1 MNGRPLRIGV
11 VFGGRS
17 SEHEVSLASA
27 RNVMDA
33 LTQAGHTVVP
43 IGITPEGRWLTSK
56 DPMKLLTQVQ
66 DADSSSE
73 DSDGADSDATDH
85 SSVASDS
92 AASENESW
100 ALLPHHAED
109 APLPA
114 IDVLWPVLHGPYG
127 EDGTIQGMLEM
138 ANLPYV
144 GCNVLAS
151 AVCMDKAMAKV
162 IFAAAGLPQVPWL
175 VVMRNHW
182 QQSPEMVL
190 SEVEEKLGDYPFFV
204 KPANLGS
211 SVGISKARNR
221 DELSKALTLAA
232 RYDRKLLVEVAVP
245 NAREIEV
252 SILGN
257 DEPIASVPGEIK
269 PGNDF
274 YDYAAKYL
282 DDNSDL
288 IIPANLNEEL
298 IERIQI
304 MAIQAFKAVDATGL
318 ARVDFLMDRVRET
331 VYLNEINTMPGF
343 TRISMYPKLFEASG
357 VSYPALADKLVK
369 LALQRYADRQMN
381 QTSRSAN

>member
-33 LTQAGHTVVP
+33 LAQAGHTVVP

-66 DADSSSE
+66 DAASSGA
-73 DSDGADSDATDH
+73 DSDGADSDST
-85 SSVASDS
+85 ASNG
-92 AASENESW
+92 AASEDESW
-100 ALLPHHAED
+100 ALLPHHEED

>member
-27 RNVMDA
+27 RHVIDA
-33 LTQAGHTVVP
+33 LAQAGHTVVP

-66 DADSSSE
+66 DAASSGA
-73 DSDGADSDATDH
+73 DSDGADSDSTASNGA
-85 SSVASDS
+85 SSKD
-92 AASENESW
+92 ESW
-100 ALLPHHAED
+100 ALLPHHADD

>member
-1 MNGRPLRIGV
+1 M
-11 VFGGRS
+11 
-17 SEHEVSLASA
+17 
-27 RNVMDA
+27 
-33 LTQAGHTVVP
+33 QTV
-43 IGITPEGRWLTSK
+43 TAQTAML
-56 DPMKLLTQVQ
+56 Q
-66 DADSSSE
+66 
-73 DSDGADSDATDH
+73 H

-357 VSYPALADKLVK
+357 ISYPALADKLVK
-369 LALQRYADRQMN
+369 LALERYADRQMN
-381 QTSRSAN
+381 QVSRNAN

>member
-66 DADSSSE
+66 DAVSS
-73 DSDGADSDATDH
+73 GADGDST
-85 SSVASDS
+85 ASNG
-92 AASENESW
+92 AASEDESW

-369 LALQRYADRQMN
+369 LALERYADRQMN
-381 QTSRSAN
+381 QVSRNAN

>member
-33 LTQAGHTVVP
+33 LAQAGHTVVP

-66 DADSSSE
+66 DAASSGA
-73 DSDGADSDATDH
+73 DSDGADSDST
-85 SSVASDS
+85 ASNG
-92 AASENESW
+92 AASEDESW

-109 APLPA
+109 SPLPA

>member
-66 DADSSSE
+66 DAVSS
-73 DSDGADSDATDH
+73 GADSDST
-85 SSVASDS
+85 ASNG
-92 AASENESW
+92 AASEDESW

-381 QTSRSAN
+381 QVSRSAN

>member
-33 LTQAGHTVVP
+33 LAQAGHTVVP
-43 IGITPEGRWLTSK
+43 IGITSEGRWLTSK

-66 DADSSSE
+66 DAVSS
-73 DSDGADSDATDH
+73 GADGDST
-85 SSVASDS
+85 ASNG
-92 AASENESW
+92 AASEDESW
-100 ALLPHHAED
+100 ALLPHHEED

>member
-66 DADSSSE
+66 DAASS
-73 DSDGADSDATDH
+73 GADSDSTAS
-85 SSVASDS
+85 SSVDS
-92 AASENESW
+92 NGAASEDESW

-381 QTSRSAN
+381 QVSRSAN

>member
-33 LTQAGHTVVP
+33 LAQAGHTVVP

-66 DADSSSE
+66 DAASSGA
-73 DSDGADSDATDH
+73 DSDGADSDST
-85 SSVASDS
+85 ASNG
-92 AASENESW
+92 AASEDESW
-100 ALLPHHAED
+100 ALLPHHEED

-211 SVGISKARNR
+211 SVGISKAHNR

>member
-56 DPMKLLTQVQ
+56 DPMKLLTQTQ
-66 DADSSSE
+66 DADSSNA

-369 LALQRYADRQMN
+369 LALERYADRQMN
-381 QTSRSAN
+381 QVSRNAN

>member
-33 LTQAGHTVVP
+33 LAQAGHTVVP
-43 IGITPEGRWLTSK
+43 IGITSEGRWLTSK

-66 DADSSSE
+66 DAVSS
-73 DSDGADSDATDH
+73 GADGDST
-85 SSVASDS
+85 ASNG
-92 AASENESW
+92 AASEDESW

>member
-56 DPMKLLTQVQ
+56 DPMKLLTQTQ
-66 DADSSSE
+66 DADSSNA

>member
-66 DADSSSE
+66 DAASS
-73 DSDGADSDATDH
+73 GADSDSTAS
-85 SSVASDS
+85 SSVDS
-92 AASENESW
+92 NGAASEDESW

-175 VVMRNHW
+175 VVLRNHW

-369 LALQRYADRQMN
+369 LALERYADRQMN
-381 QTSRSAN
+381 QVSRNAN

>member
-1 MNGRPLRIGV
+1 MDDRSELASS
-11 VFGGRS
+11 GGRS

-33 LTQAGHTVVP
+33 LAQAGHTVVP
-43 IGITPEGRWLTSK
+43 DWHYAEGRWLTSK

-66 DADSSSE
+66 DAASSGADGNSTASSSV
-73 DSDGADSDATDH
+73 DSNG
-85 SSVASDS
+85 
-92 AASENESW
+92 AASEDESW
-100 ALLPHHAED
+100 ALLPHHEED

-245 NAREIEV
+245 KC
-252 SILGN
+252 
-257 DEPIASVPGEIK
+257 P
-269 PGNDF
+269 
-274 YDYAAKYL
+274 
-282 DDNSDL
+282 
-288 IIPANLNEEL
+288 
-298 IERIQI
+298 
-304 MAIQAFKAVDATGL
+304 
-318 ARVDFLMDRVRET
+318 
-331 VYLNEINTMPGF
+331 
-343 TRISMYPKLFEASG
+343 
-357 VSYPALADKLVK
+357 
-369 LALQRYADRQMN
+369 
-381 QTSRSAN
+381 